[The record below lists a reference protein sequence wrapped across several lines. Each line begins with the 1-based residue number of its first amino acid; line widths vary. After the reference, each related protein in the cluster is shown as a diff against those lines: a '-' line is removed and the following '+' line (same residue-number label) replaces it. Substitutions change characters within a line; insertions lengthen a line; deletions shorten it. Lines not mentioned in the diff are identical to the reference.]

1 MSEDIVLIDK
11 LGSGN
16 AVALLK
22 DNILEDFLF
31 DKKNF
36 FPLETI
42 YVCKIDRVVK
52 NVNGYF
58 VSLPFGKKGFLR
70 SSISYK
76 QNDFVKVISNVFGNK
91 EKAQPLSDN
100 IFIKGKYV
108 ILTKGYEGIR
118 FSKKI
123 NSFKKTLIE
132 KEISKLH
139 KNLRNIGIIIRTAS
153 NKVEIDHIIFEYK
166 NNISFIKKILET
178 NFEKMDV
185 IYEGPSAKQIAQR
198 EWDISENLVENINNS
213 FDSYGVWEQ
222 LSQLNQNKII
232 LQNGSWLSI
241 ETTEAFVS
249 IDINSGS
256 LFEKNSAFK
265 SNLIAVDEINKQINL
280 RGLGGKIIIDFIPV
294 NKKQKDDIEK
304 KIKNVFQNDHSLKIH
319 GWTSL
324 GNMELSKK
332 RVKYPLTD
340 FFIDYN

>member
-1 MSEDIVLIDK
+1 MQKNLVLIDK

-22 DNILEDFLF
+22 DNILEDFIF
-31 DKKNF
+31 DKKNYS
-36 FPLETI
+36 PLETI

-70 SSISYK
+70 SSVSYK
-76 QNDFVKVISNVFGNK
+76 QNAYVKVISNVFGSN

-100 IFIKGKYV
+100 IFLKGKYI

-123 NSFKKTLIE
+123 DNFRKTLID
-132 KEISKLH
+132 KEISELH
-139 KNLRNIGIIIRTAS
+139 KDSHNIGIIIRTAS
-153 NKVEIDHIIFEYK
+153 NKVEIENIILEYK
-166 NNISFIKKILET
+166 NNISYLRNILEIKH
-178 NFEKMDV
+178 EKVDV

-198 EWDISENLVENINNS
+198 EWDISEDFVDNDNVS
-213 FDSYGVWEQ
+213 FDNYGVWEQ
-222 LSQLNQNKII
+222 VNQLNHSKVR
-232 LQNGSWLSI
+232 LQNGAWLSI

-249 IDINSGS
+249 IDVNSGS
-256 LFEKNSAFK
+256 LLEKNSAFK

-280 RGLGGKIIIDFIPV
+280 RGLGGKIIIDFISV
-294 NKKQKDDIEK
+294 NIQQKKDIEK
-304 KIKNVFQNDHSLKIH
+304 KIKYVFKNDHSLKIH
-319 GWTSL
+319 GWTNL

-332 RVKYPLTD
+332 KLKYAITD